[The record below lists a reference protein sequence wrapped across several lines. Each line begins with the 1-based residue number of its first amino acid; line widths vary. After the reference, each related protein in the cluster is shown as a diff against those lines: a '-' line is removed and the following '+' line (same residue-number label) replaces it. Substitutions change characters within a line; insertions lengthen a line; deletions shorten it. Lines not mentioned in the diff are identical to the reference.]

1 MDVEINLK
9 FFLLECKRKLTQR
22 FGLRQELNKHRN
34 FAKFLF
40 FATMEL
46 NTLMQYCFWLPVFLW
61 VGLHFWFRNVS
72 YVVFLKKQLD
82 KGQKWAYVFDGYVKH
97 PGRVHFLQFCDAFF
111 TLVASVSTAAV
122 LVWIL
127 QKMGLGVKAYYGF
140 ISVVFFI
147 AVAQL
152 MKRRT
157 ELKLTDLFQSA
168 FYLEYRW
175 VNYEIQRK
183 GISMSD
189 ENVRDR
195 AGLSFA
201 HKLRNAETHQ
211 VFWRYVKAMAASK
224 KVPPEMFEVY

>member
-1 MDVEINLK
+1 
-9 FFLLECKRKLTQR
+9 
-22 FGLRQELNKHRN
+22 
-34 FAKFLF
+34 
-40 FATMEL
+40 MEL
-46 NTLMQYCFWLPVFLW
+46 NTLVDYCFWAPVLLW

-72 YVVFLKKQLD
+72 YTVFMKKQLNR
-82 KGQKWAYVFDGYVKH
+82 GEKWAYVLHGYVKH
-97 PGRVHFLQFCDAFF
+97 PARVSFLRIFDVIF
-111 TLVASVSTAAV
+111 TLVASAATAVAV
-122 LVWIL
+122 VWSL
-127 QKMGLGVKAYYGF
+127 QKFGLGEYAYFGF
-140 ISVVFFI
+140 LSLLVCFVF
-147 AVAQL
+147 AYL

-183 GISMSD
+183 GITMSD

-201 HKLRNAETHQ
+201 HKLRNAEDHHR
-211 VFWRYVKAMAASK
+211 FWKYVKAMAKSK

>member
-1 MDVEINLK
+1 
-9 FFLLECKRKLTQR
+9 
-22 FGLRQELNKHRN
+22 
-34 FAKFLF
+34 
-40 FATMEL
+40 MEL
-46 NTLMQYCFWLPVFLW
+46 NTLVDYCFWAPVLLW

-72 YVVFLKKQLD
+72 YTVFMKKQLNR
-82 KGQKWAYVFDGYVKH
+82 GEKWAYVLHGYVKH
-97 PGRVHFLQFCDAFF
+97 PARVSFLRIFDVIF
-111 TLVASVSTAAV
+111 TLVASATTAVAV
-122 LVWIL
+122 VWSL
-127 QKMGLGVKAYYGF
+127 QKFGLGEYAYFGF
-140 ISVVFFI
+140 LSLLVCFVF
-147 AVAQL
+147 AYL

-183 GISMSD
+183 GITMSD

-201 HKLRNAETHQ
+201 HKLRNAEDHHR
-211 VFWRYVKAMAASK
+211 FWKYVKAMAKSK

>member
-1 MDVEINLK
+1 
-9 FFLLECKRKLTQR
+9 
-22 FGLRQELNKHRN
+22 
-34 FAKFLF
+34 
-40 FATMEL
+40 MEL
-46 NTLMQYCFWLPVFLW
+46 NTLVDYCFWTPVFLW

-72 YVVFLKKQLD
+72 YTVFMKKQLNR
-82 KGQKWAYVFDGYVKH
+82 GEKWAYVYNGYVKH
-97 PGRVHFLQFCDAFF
+97 PARVSFLRFCDVLF
-111 TLVASVSTAAV
+111 TLVASTATALMV
-122 LVWIL
+122 VWSM
-127 QKMGLGVKAYYGF
+127 QKFGLGKNAYYGF
-140 ISVVFFI
+140 LSLLLFFG
-147 AVAQL
+147 VAHL

-175 VNYEIQRK
+175 VNYDIQRK
-183 GISMSD
+183 GIAMSD

-201 HKLRNAETHQ
+201 HKLRNAENHG

>member
-1 MDVEINLK
+1 
-9 FFLLECKRKLTQR
+9 
-22 FGLRQELNKHRN
+22 
-34 FAKFLF
+34 
-40 FATMEL
+40 MEL
-46 NTLMQYCFWLPVFLW
+46 NTLVDYCFWTPVFLW

-72 YVVFLKKQLD
+72 YTVFMKKQLNR
-82 KGQKWAYVFDGYVKH
+82 GEKWAYVYNGYVKH
-97 PGRVHFLQFCDAFF
+97 PARVSFLRFCDVLF
-111 TLVASVSTAAV
+111 TLVASTATALMV
-122 LVWIL
+122 VWSL
-127 QKMGLGVKAYYGF
+127 HKFGLGKNAYYGF
-140 ISVVFFI
+140 LSLLLFFW
-147 AVAQL
+147 VAHL

-175 VNYEIQRK
+175 VNYDIQRK
-183 GISMSD
+183 GIAMSD

-201 HKLRNAETHQ
+201 HKLRNAENHG

>member
-1 MDVEINLK
+1 
-9 FFLLECKRKLTQR
+9 
-22 FGLRQELNKHRN
+22 
-34 FAKFLF
+34 
-40 FATMEL
+40 
-46 NTLMQYCFWLPVFLW
+46 
-61 VGLHFWFRNVS
+61 
-72 YVVFLKKQLD
+72 
-82 KGQKWAYVFDGYVKH
+82 
-97 PGRVHFLQFCDAFF
+97 
-111 TLVASVSTAAV
+111 
-122 LVWIL
+122 
-127 QKMGLGVKAYYGF
+127 MGLGVKAYYGF

>member
-1 MDVEINLK
+1 
-9 FFLLECKRKLTQR
+9 
-22 FGLRQELNKHRN
+22 
-34 FAKFLF
+34 
-40 FATMEL
+40 MEL
-46 NTLMQYCFWLPVFLW
+46 NTLVDYCFWAPVLLW

-72 YVVFLKKQLD
+72 YTVFMKKQLNR
-82 KGQKWAYVFDGYVKH
+82 GEKWAYVLHGYVKH
-97 PGRVHFLQFCDAFF
+97 PARVSFLRIFDVIF
-111 TLVASVSTAAV
+111 TLVASAATAVAI
-122 LVWIL
+122 VWSL
-127 QKMGLGVKAYYGF
+127 QKFGLGEYAYFGF
-140 ISVVFFI
+140 LSLLVCFVF
-147 AVAQL
+147 AYL

-183 GISMSD
+183 GITMSD

-201 HKLRNAETHQ
+201 HKLRNAEDHHR
-211 VFWRYVKAMAASK
+211 FWKYVKAMAKSK